1 MAEIK
6 KIESLDEFNEF
17 IELNDGRLAVVKIG
31 SSWCGPC
38 RMIENILHNLTTEET
53 EGVLLGEVDVDDEW
67 FEDVEGMLN
76 IRGIPVIIAYKD
88 GEEVERIVGATTKD
102 KLLEFFGRNK

>member
-17 IELNDGRLAVVKIG
+17 IKLNDGRLAVVKIG
-31 SSWCGPC
+31 STWCGPC
-38 RMIENILHNLTTEET
+38 RVLEGTINALTTEEVD
-53 EGVLLGEVDVDDEW
+53 GVLLGEINADDEW
-67 FEDVEGMLN
+67 FEDLMTELRV
-76 IRGIPVIIAYKD
+76 RGIPALIAYKS
-88 GEEVERIVGATTKD
+88 GEEVDRIAGSTAKD

>member
-1 MAEIK
+1 MAEVK
-6 KIESLDEFNEF
+6 KINSMGDFNMFIMEGNSLNV
-17 IELNDGRLAVVKIG
+17 LKLGA
-31 SSWCGPC
+31 SWCGPC
-38 RMIENILHNLTTEET
+38 RIIENTLHNLTTEET

-88 GEEVERIVGATTKD
+88 GKEVERIIGATTKD

>member
-17 IELNDGRLAVVKIG
+17 VKLNDGRLAVVKIG

-38 RMIENILHNLTTEET
+38 RVLET
-53 EGVLLGEVDVDDEW
+53 AIHGLSQDEVEGVLFAEVNVDDEW
-67 FEDVEGMLN
+67 FEDKAVELKV
-76 IRGIPVIIAYKD
+76 RGIPVIIAFKD
-88 GEEVERIVGATTKD
+88 GVEKDRVQGAIPKND
-102 KLLEFFGRNK
+102 LIEFIRRNS

>member
-1 MAEIK
+1 
-6 KIESLDEFNEF
+6 
-17 IELNDGRLAVVKIG
+17 LNVLKLGA
-31 SSWCGPC
+31 SWCGPC

-67 FEDVEGMLN
+67 FEDVEDMLN